1 MKQAIPVSIQGL
13 VWSKNGSQLDLN
25 SDSSAIIHYTLR
37 YGRISDISWLLGV
50 YPKEKIHTVFTT
62 QPMTIY
68 SPASFQF
75 VKNAVLN
82 IVQDIPNEQRY
93 IQSFS

>member
-1 MKQAIPVSIQGL
+1 MQQVIPPNIQGL
-13 VWSKNGSQLDLN
+13 VWTKKGQNLDL
-25 SDSSAIIHYTLR
+25 SQDSLTIIHHTLR
-37 YGRISDISWLLGV
+37 YGRISDISWLLKT
-50 YPKEKIHTVFTT
+50 YPKEKIQTVFAD

-75 VKNAVLN
+75 IKKAVLN
-82 IVQDIPNEQRY
+82 ITEDLPNEQRY

>member
-1 MKQAIPVSIQGL
+1 MQQIVPANIQGL
-13 VWSKNGSQLDLN
+13 VWSKKGSSLDLN
-25 SDSSAIIHYTLR
+25 EDSSIIIHHTLR
-37 YGRISDISWLLGV
+37 FGRLNDITWLLKT
-50 YPKEKIHTVFTT
+50 YPTEKIKTVFTT

-75 VKNAVLN
+75 VKKAVLN
-82 IVQDIPNEQRY
+82 ISEEFPNEQQY

>member
-1 MKQAIPVSIQGL
+1 MKQTIPASIQGL
-13 VWSKNGSQLDLN
+13 VWSKKGSQLDLN
-25 SDSSAIIHYTLR
+25 HDSSIIIHHTLR

-50 YPKEKIHTVFTT
+50 YPKEKISAVFTT

-75 VKNAVLN
+75 IKKAVLN
-82 IVQDIPNEQRY
+82 IAQDIPNEKRY